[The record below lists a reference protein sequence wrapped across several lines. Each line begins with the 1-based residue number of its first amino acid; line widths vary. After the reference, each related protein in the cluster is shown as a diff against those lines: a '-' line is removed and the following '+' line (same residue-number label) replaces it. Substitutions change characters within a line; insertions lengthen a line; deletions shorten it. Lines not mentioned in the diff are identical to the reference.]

1 MEKQNL
7 TSRERVDDA
16 LLSRILNTDCGCDGN
31 GGVNGNR
38 QETREYGALSG
49 ALGYVDARVERGS
62 CGKCGCSYDENA
74 RVCGFGVEKAVLAAV
89 YTPLQAFDE
98 VYDAD
103 VALSR
108 GTMFAS
114 LDKPFYGDGKEVDC
128 RGREK

>member
-7 TSRERVDDA
+7 TPRERVDHVDDA
-16 LLSRILNTDCGCDGN
+16 LLARILKTDCDCDGE
-31 GGVNGNR
+31 R
-38 QETREYGALSG
+38 YEAREYGALPG

-62 CGKCGCSYDENA
+62 CGKCGCAYDENA

-98 VYDAD
+98 VYDTD
-103 VALSR
+103 VALYR

-114 LDKPFYGDGKEVDC
+114 LDKPFYGEGREVDC